1 VAKPHHDP
9 VSSTTRIGTSVAGYR
24 IESLLGRGGMSVVY
38 LAEHERLGRKVALKL
53 LTPALGADAD
63 FRERF
68 ERESRRAAEIDHPN
82 IVPIYDA
89 GEAEGLLYIA
99 MRYVNGGD
107 LKGVIARD
115 GPLGLGRTLFILEQA
130 ASGLDTAH
138 DHGLVH
144 RDVKPA
150 NILIEDPSERVFVT
164 DFGVA
169 KHTSTPGLT
178 RTGLFIGTV
187 DYAAP
192 EQIEGMTV
200 DARTDVYALGCVTF
214 EALTGRPPF
223 VREGEVAVMHAH
235 IAEPPPS
242 LSPVRPDLP
251 RALDRVLATAMAKAR
266 EDRYSTCGEFVHAAR
281 AAALQLPSTAPPELA
296 RSEAVVLVPPAA
308 PDTDG
313 APSAERP
320 AVEPV
325 SVAGP
330 AEAAPASPAAPTGAD
345 STGATAAQAA
355 PPAGATVADEA
366 ATAGRRGEPTGGK
379 RSTWVLAAG
388 LAILAAAVSGGLVYL
403 LSGDNGAST
412 QASSPPPPASPGS
425 PVVEEEPA
433 NLQTVV
439 PAQLYRD
446 CATASTPQPGA
457 ISTLVCLPSD
467 TSVRNRPDRWQLS
480 SYPSGAAAEQ
490 AFDAYVE
497 DNAVERDS
505 GTCSGTSWGGEGDW
519 THGSGDRG
527 GSRVCFFDDANNA
540 VVVWTHEKLG
550 QPTHADVIGVA
561 QLSGANHASLFSWW
575 RFWVHRIGK
584 TQ

>member
-1 VAKPHHDP
+1 
-9 VSSTTRIGTSVAGYR
+9 
-24 IESLLGRGGMSVVY
+24 
-38 LAEHERLGRKVALKL
+38 
-53 LTPALGADAD
+53 
-63 FRERF
+63 
-68 ERESRRAAEIDHPN
+68 
-82 IVPIYDA
+82 
-89 GEAEGLLYIA
+89 
-99 MRYVNGGD
+99 
-107 LKGVIARD
+107 
-115 GPLGLGRTLFILEQA
+115 
-130 ASGLDTAH
+130 
-138 DHGLVH
+138 
-144 RDVKPA
+144 
-150 NILIEDPSERVFVT
+150 LIEDPSERVFVT

-200 DARTDVYALGCVTF
+200 DARTDVYALGCVAF

-242 LSPVRPDLP
+242 LCAVRPDLP

-281 AAALQLPSTAPPELA
+281 AAALQLPTAAPPELA
-296 RSEAVVLVPPAA
+296 RSEPVVALPAPGA
-308 PDTDG
+308 ES

-325 SVAGP
+325 SLAGP
-330 AEAAPASPAAPTGAD
+330 AGAAPADTGG
-345 STGATAAQAA
+345 STGEVWTEAAGPTMAQAA
-355 PPAGATVADEA
+355 PPADATVAHEAVLPEEA
-366 ATAGRRGEPTGGK
+366 AEPSRGK

-403 LSGDNGAST
+403 LSGDSGSSPPGA
-412 QASSPPPPASPGS
+412 SPPPPGS
-425 PVVEEEPA
+425 PPAEAEPA

-457 ISTLVCLPSD
+457 IATLVCLPSA
-467 TSVRNRPDRWQLS
+467 TSVRNRPDRWELS
-480 SYPSGAAAEQ
+480 SYPDGAAAKQ
-490 AFDAYVE
+490 AYDAYVTE
-497 DNAVERDS
+497 NDVESDS
-505 GTCSGTSWGGEGDW
+505 GTCSGTSWGGEGEW

-527 GSRVCFFDDANNA
+527 GSRVCFFDDENNA
-540 VVVWTHEKLG
+540 VIVWTHERLG
-550 QPTHADVIGVA
+550 QPTHADVVGVA
-561 QLSGANHASLFSWW
+561 QMSGANHASLFSWW

>member
-1 VAKPHHDP
+1 
-9 VSSTTRIGTSVAGYR
+9 VSSTTRIGTSIAGYR
-24 IESLLGRGGMSVVY
+24 IEALLGRGGMSVVY

-53 LTPALGADAD
+53 LTATLGTDAD

-138 DHGLVH
+138 DHDLVH

-200 DARTDVYALGCVTF
+200 DARTDVYALGCVAF

-242 LSPVRPDLP
+242 LCEVRPDLP
-251 RALDRVLATAMAKAR
+251 KALDRVLGTAMAKAR
-266 EDRYSTCGEFVHAAR
+266 EDRYDTCSEFVHAAR
-281 AAALQLPSTAPPELA
+281 AAALQLPTSAPPELA
-296 RSEAVVLVPPAA
+296 RSQPPARLPE
-308 PDTDG
+308 PDAEG

-325 SVAGP
+325 SLAGQAGAVPADTGASAGALRADAGP
-330 AEAAPASPAAPTGAD
+330 PTGETPAD
-345 STGATAAQAA
+345 TG
-355 PPAGATVADEA
+355 GATVAPAVETVVHDAPAPEEA
-366 ATAGRRGEPTGGK
+366 RKPAGGK

-403 LSGDNGAST
+403 LSGDDGSST
-412 QASSPPPPASPGS
+412 SGSPPPPPGS
-425 PVVEEEPA
+425 PTAVAEPA
-433 NLQTVV
+433 NLQSVV
-439 PAQLYRD
+439 PPPLYRD

-457 ISTLVCLPSD
+457 VATLVCLPSD
-467 TSVRNRPDRWQLS
+467 TSVRNRPDRWELS

-490 AFDAYVE
+490 AYDAYVTE
-497 DNAVERDS
+497 NAVTRDS

-527 GSRVCFFDDANNA
+527 GSRVCYFDDADNA
-540 VVVWTHEKLG
+540 VIVWTHEKLG
-550 QPTHADVIGVA
+550 QPTHADVVGVA
-561 QLSGANHASLFSWW
+561 EMSGANHASLFSWW

>member
-1 VAKPHHDP
+1 
-9 VSSTTRIGTSVAGYR
+9 VSSTSRIGTSVAGYR
-24 IESLLGRGGMSVVY
+24 IEALLGRGGMSVVY

-53 LTPALGADAD
+53 LTATLGTDAD

-89 GEAEGLLYIA
+89 GEADGLLYIA

-107 LKGVIARD
+107 LKGVIARE

-138 DHGLVH
+138 DHDLVH

-200 DARTDVYALGCVTF
+200 DARTDVYALGCVAF

-242 LSPVRPDLP
+242 LCAVRPDLP
-251 RALDRVLATAMAKAR
+251 KALDRVLGTAMAKAR

-281 AAALQLPSTAPPELA
+281 AAALQLPTTAPSELA
-296 RSEAVVLVPPAA
+296 RSEPVVLPP
-308 PDTDG
+308 PDAT
-313 APSAERP
+313 PSAERP

-325 SVAGP
+325 SLAGP
-330 AEAAPASPAAPTGAD
+330 TAAASADTGASTGGIATEAAGPTV
-345 STGATAAQAA
+345 AQAA
-355 PPAGATVADEA
+355 PPADATVAHEA
-366 ATAGRRGEPTGGK
+366 ALPEEAGEPSGGK

-388 LAILAAAVSGGLVYL
+388 LAVLAAAVSGGLVYL
-403 LSGDNGAST
+403 LSGDNGSSSGA
-412 QASSPPPPASPGS
+412 SPPPPPPPGS
-425 PVVEEEPA
+425 PAPEAEPA

-439 PAQLYRD
+439 PPPLYRD

-467 TSVRNRPDRWQLS
+467 TSVGNRPDRWELS
-480 SYPSGAAAEQ
+480 SYPDGAAAKQ
-490 AFDAYVE
+490 AYDAYVTE
-497 DNAVERDS
+497 NAVERDS
-505 GTCSGTSWGGEGDW
+505 GTCSGTNWGGEGEW

-540 VVVWTHEKLG
+540 VIVWTHERLD
-550 QPTHADVIGVA
+550 QPTHADVVGVA
-561 QLSGANHASLFSWW
+561 EMSGANHASLFSWW